1 MVTCW
6 KKADLL
12 ALVGDVMFIVF
23 VTFPCGILGQ
33 VWYLIVSFPDLCLL
47 SYFGM
52 GFDLLSIPPFGSTHD
67 YKELE
72 VHKNDIRKDY
82 AKCIENYK
90 TNFMEIYVITCGPL
104 H

>member
-1 MVTCW
+1 
-6 KKADLL
+6 
-12 ALVGDVMFIVF
+12 MFIVF

-52 GFDLLSIPPFGSTHD
+52 GFDLLSIPPFGSAHD

-82 AKCIENYK
+82 DKCIENYK
-90 TNFMEIYVITCGPL
+90 TNFMEMNVIICGPL